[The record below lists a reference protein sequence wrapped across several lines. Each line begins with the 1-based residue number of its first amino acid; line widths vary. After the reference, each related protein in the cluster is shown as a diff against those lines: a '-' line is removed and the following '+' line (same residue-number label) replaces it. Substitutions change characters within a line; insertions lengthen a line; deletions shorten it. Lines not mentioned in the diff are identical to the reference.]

1 MFLYFNYTISYSGLL
16 AFSKH
21 VLYFSETTMPLL
33 LNWETEGLV
42 IFDNIAQVLCSDFN
56 GLKTRQPFQINC
68 WKYKKTLT

>member
-42 IFDNIAQVLCSDFN
+42 IFDNHPGKCQNACHTHNRFSVQFSSIAQ
-56 GLKTRQPFQINC
+56 
-68 WKYKKTLT
+68 